1 MRKNNENRHFLIINV
16 NQRCNYLKCIS
27 LFDQFKCRLTELLKV
42 EMKSSIFVVKIQFKA
57 KFKKSSKLHF
67 IKEKHNEKFK

>member
-27 LFDQFKCRLTELLKV
+27 LFDKFKCRLTELLRV
-42 EMKSSIFVVKIQFKA
+42 EMKSSIFVVKNSIQ
-57 KFKKSSKLHF
+57 SK
-67 IKEKHNEKFK
+67 IQKVK